1 MSKIRIN
8 ILIGVAVDID
18 EWMILI
24 STRINELNVV
34 VDVEG
39 YKHFRWPVMKVAKYF
54 VDIDEYDVVHGQER
68 E

>member
-1 MSKIRIN
+1 MSKMRIN

-34 VDVEG
+34 VDVDG
-39 YKHFRWPVMKVAKYF
+39 YKDSWWQVK
-54 VDIDEYDVVHGQER
+54 IIIN
-68 E
+68 

>member
-1 MSKIRIN
+1 MSRIRIS

-34 VDVEG
+34 VDVDG
-39 YKHFRWPVMKVAKYF
+39 YKDSWWQIK
-54 VDIDEYDVVHGQER
+54 IIIN
-68 E
+68 